1 MSMLEK
7 LNKLANQ
14 LESSPGKFEQFMT
27 DYEQYRNKVVF
38 NSIKDSSEV
47 FITKSDFTF
56 IDKSEFSD
64 DSEKILSTSLGNK
77 SSVSKSITNKKIV
90 TNLTTYKEAIFTL
103 AS

>member
-47 FITKSDFTF
+47 FIA
-56 IDKSEFSD
+56 KSEF
-64 DSEKILSTSLGNK
+64 
-77 SSVSKSITNKKIV
+77 
-90 TNLTTYKEAIFTL
+90 YFY
-103 AS
+103 